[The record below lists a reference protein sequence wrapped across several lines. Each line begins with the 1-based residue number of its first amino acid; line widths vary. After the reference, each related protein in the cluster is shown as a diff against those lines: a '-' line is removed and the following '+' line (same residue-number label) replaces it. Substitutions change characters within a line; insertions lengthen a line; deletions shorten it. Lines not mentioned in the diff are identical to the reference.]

1 MISLACIHFL
11 CHYSFQC
18 TLVEHGKIIPKTM
31 HFICSLPN
39 NLIMDKFMVLLWFGL
54 TYACTFSALN
64 FLVKLRFWLSKAPYM
79 TNSQD
84 GKKLYGIFDKLSKDE
99 ALGLTFVLD
108 YLRTQLDFAS
118 FKLLKSHLA
127 TDKSE

>member
-1 MISLACIHFL
+1 
-11 CHYSFQC
+11 
-18 TLVEHGKIIPKTM
+18 
-31 HFICSLPN
+31 
-39 NLIMDKFMVLLWFGL
+39 MDKFVVILWFGL
-54 TYACTFSALN
+54 TSTSTFSALH
-64 FLVKLRFWLSKAPYM
+64 FLTKLQFWFSKAPYK
-79 TNSQD
+79 TNSQN
-84 GKKLYGIFDKLSKDE
+84 GKKLYGIFDKLTRSE